1 MKIAVSGKGGVGK
14 TTLASL
20 LIKCLALEG
29 KSVIAIDAD
38 PDANLAHALA
48 IDTSELIP
56 IAMMKE
62 LIEERTGSKPGTI
75 GAFFKMN
82 PTVDDLPEKLS
93 VKKDNIN
100 LMLMGGVKAGDNG
113 CVCPESVLLK
123 QLLRHVVLKRDEA
136 VIMDM
141 EAGLEHLG
149 RGTSKGVDFFIIVV
163 EPGKRSI
170 ETAISIKRLAADLGV
185 KNLAV
190 VGNKIRNIQ
199 DENFIINSLADMNIA
214 GFMPFTEAAIEA
226 DMLGH
231 PIFEC
236 EPELVNLGKTI
247 LNSIELIFKRGSI

>member
-20 LIKCLALEG
+20 LIKCLDIEG

-48 IDTSELIP
+48 IDASKLVP

-62 LIEERTGSKPGTI
+62 LIEERTGAKPGTI

-93 VKKDNIN
+93 VKKDNIK
-100 LMLMGGVKAGDNG
+100 LMVMGGVKAGDSG

-123 QLLRHVVLKRDEA
+123 QLLRHIVLKRDEA
-136 VIMDM
+136 VVMDM

-149 RGTSKGVDFFIIVV
+149 RGTSKGVDFFIVVV

-170 ETAISIKRLAADLGV
+170 ETAISIKRIAADLGV
-185 KNLAV
+185 ENLAV

-199 DENFIINSLADMNIA
+199 DEKFIIDSLPEMNVV
-214 GFMPFTEAAIEA
+214 GFLPFTTVAIEA
-226 DMLGH
+226 DMLGQAV
-231 PIFEC
+231 FER
-236 EPELVNLGKTI
+236 EPELLNLGNII
-247 LNSIELIFKRGSI
+247 LKSIGLISKKG

>member
-20 LIKCLALEG
+20 LIKCLALDG

-38 PDANLAHALA
+38 PDANLANALA
-48 IDTSELIP
+48 MDAGKLVP

-62 LIEERTGSKPGTI
+62 LIEERTGAKPGSI

-82 PTVDDLPEKLS
+82 PAVDDLPEKLS
-93 VKKDNIN
+93 VEKDNIK
-100 LMLMGGVKAGDNG
+100 LMVMGGVKAGDSG
-113 CVCPESVLLK
+113 CVCPENVLLK

-136 VIMDM
+136 VVMDM

-149 RGTSKGVDFFIIVV
+149 RGTAKGVDFFIAVV

-170 ETAISIKRLAADLGV
+170 ETAVSIKRLAADLGV
-185 KNLAV
+185 ENLVV

-199 DENFIINSLADMNIA
+199 DENFIINSIPDMNVV
-214 GFMPFTEAAIEA
+214 GFLPFTPAAIEA
-226 DMLGH
+226 DMSGQAV
-231 PIFEC
+231 FER
-236 EPELVNLGKTI
+236 EPELLNITKTI
-247 LNSIELIFKRGSI
+247 LNSIGSISKKGSI